1 MALGDTYATLAELKV
16 YANATKATF
25 DDLLSDALD
34 AASRGV
40 ELVTHRQFNDA
51 GTVSARVY
59 HPTSTSLVEVDD
71 FHTVTGLI
79 VKIDGDDDGT
89 YDTTWTATD
98 YELRPLNG
106 IVGGQPGW
114 PFSQVWSVGTQWF
127 PRCAQRATVEVTAR
141 WGWAAVPLPVK
152 QATLMLAEEIYKQKD
167 SPFGIAGMDNYGAVR
182 VRENPAIMRK
192 LAPYVLDTAFE
203 VV

>member
-1 MALGDTYATLAELKV
+1 MALGDTYATLPELKV
-16 YANATKATF
+16 YANATKDTY
-25 DDLLSDALD
+25 DGLLEDALT

-40 ELVTHRQFNDA
+40 ELVTHRQFNNA

-59 HPTSTSLVEVDD
+59 HPTSTGLVEVDD
-71 FHTVTGLI
+71 FHTQVGLI

-114 PFSQVWSVGTQWF
+114 PYSQVWAVGANWF
-127 PRCAQRATVEVTAR
+127 PRCAQRATVEVTAN

-152 QATLMLAEEIYKQKD
+152 QATLILATELYKSKD
-167 SPFGIAGMDNYGAVR
+167 APFGIAGNDSYGVVR
-182 VRENPAIMRK
+182 VRENPMIMRK
-192 LAPYVLDTAFE
+192 LAPYVLDTVLE

>member
-1 MALGDTYATLAELKV
+1 MALGAPYATLNELKV
-16 YANATKATF
+16 YANATKTTYDA
-25 DDLLSDALD
+25 LLSDALD

-40 ELVTHRQFNDA
+40 ELVTHRQFNAA
-51 GTVSARVY
+51 GAVSARVY
-59 HPTSTSLVEVDD
+59 HPTSSGLVEVDD
-71 FHTVTGLI
+71 FHTKTGLI

-89 YDTTWTATD
+89 YDTTWAATD

-114 PFSQVWSVGTQWF
+114 PYSQVWAVGTQWF
-127 PRCAQRATVEVTAR
+127 PRCAQRATVEVTAN

-152 QATLMLAEEIYKQKD
+152 QATLMLAEEIYKSKD
-167 SPFGIAGMDNYGAVR
+167 AAFGVAGMDNYGAVR

-192 LAPYVLDTAFE
+192 LASYVLDPILET
-203 VV
+203 